1 MNPLNYVR
9 GILIR
14 ETFVKE
20 DTVNHGLEIM
30 YCLLTNDNQ
39 LLLTTNLA
47 LFQFMI
53 TNSETIE
60 DLLQKANKKFQKI
73 VFEEAKVKL
82 INIFN
87 NIRSVI

>member
-14 ETFVKE
+14 ETYVKE
-20 DTVNHGLEIM
+20 ETVSHGLEIM
-30 YCLLTNDNQ
+30 YCLLTSNHE

-53 TNSETIE
+53 SNSETIG
-60 DLLQKANKKFQKI
+60 DLLEKTSSKFQKI
-73 VFEEAKVKL
+73 IFEEAKVAQSL
-82 INIFN
+82 
-87 NIRSVI
+87 